1 VLHKDYLMNW
11 LQSKDCRWQGDECY
25 WQWGR
30 NIHELAVD
38 NDGKGKLLSR
48 MA

>member
-1 VLHKDYLMNW
+1 MHGHFDLKKSHFD
-11 LQSKDCRWQGDECY
+11 S
-25 WQWGR
+25 R
-30 NIHELAVD
+30 NQVPDVAVD